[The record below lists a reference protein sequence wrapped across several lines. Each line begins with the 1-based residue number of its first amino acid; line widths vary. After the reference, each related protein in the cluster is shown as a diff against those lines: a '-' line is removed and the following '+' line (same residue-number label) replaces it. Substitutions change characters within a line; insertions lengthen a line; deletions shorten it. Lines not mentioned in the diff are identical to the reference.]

1 MQLDATDL
9 ALIAALSENARMSV
23 STIARRIGLARTT
36 VQARLER
43 LEKSGVVEGYSI
55 RLGRGARPA
64 ISGTLLICTDPHETA
79 AILSRIKSLPEV
91 KAVHSAS
98 GRYDLVIEVATDDT
112 ATLDRTLEWIG
123 SSRGVKEIES
133 LIHLATKLER
143 RT

>member
-43 LEKSGVVEGYSI
+43 LEKSGVIEGYSI
-55 RLGRGARPA
+55 RLGAGARPA
-64 ISGTLLICTDPHETA
+64 ISGTLLVCTDPHETS
-79 AILSRIKSLPEV
+79 AIVGRIKSLPEV
-91 KAVHSAS
+91 KAIHSAS

-123 SSRGVKEIES
+123 SARGVKEIES

-143 RT
+143 RN